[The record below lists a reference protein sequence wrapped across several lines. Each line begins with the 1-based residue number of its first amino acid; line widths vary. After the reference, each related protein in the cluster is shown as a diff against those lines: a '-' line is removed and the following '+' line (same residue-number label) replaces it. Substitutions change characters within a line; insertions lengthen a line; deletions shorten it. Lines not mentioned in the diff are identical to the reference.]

1 MSTYVVGDVQGCYK
15 ALRRLLKKI
24 EFSPDRDTLWFA
36 GDLVNRGP
44 RSLETLRYLSD
55 LDANIRV
62 VLGNHDLHFIAIF
75 EACAPAR
82 GKDSL
87 DKLLAAPDC
96 KELCDWLRHKPLA
109 YFDAVDTERG
119 IEKFL
124 MVHAGVAPHWNIEQT
139 LQHAAE
145 VELALQGKDYRK
157 FLKAMYGDEPI
168 RWHSAL
174 DGQDRLRTITNYL
187 TRVRFCDDI
196 GSLRLDIKEGLCAAP
211 EGFKPWYEYEKITPR
226 ASIVFGHWAA
236 LEGKTGRERVYALD
250 TGYVWGREL
259 TAMRLED
266 KRRFS
271 VSNNK
276 AGTPA
281 SSK

>member
-1 MSTYVVGDVQGCYK
+1 MSTYVVGDIQGCYK

-24 EFSPDRDTLWFA
+24 GFSAASDTLWFA

-55 LDANIRV
+55 IDDSIQV

-75 EACAPAR
+75 EGCAPAR

-87 DKLLAAPDC
+87 DELLQAPDC
-96 KELCDWLRHKPLA
+96 ELLCDWLRQKDLA
-109 YFDAVDTERG
+109 YYDSVDTKTGPEN
-119 IEKFL
+119 FL
-124 MVHAGVAPHWNIEQT
+124 MVHAGVAPGWSLKKT
-139 LQHAAE
+139 LKLAAE
-145 VELALQGKDYRK
+145 VELALQSEDYRDY
-157 FLKAMYGDEPI
+157 LTAMYGNEPI
-168 RWHSAL
+168 RWSDQL
-174 DGQDRLRTITNYL
+174 GGQERLRTITNYL

-211 EGFKPWYEYEKITPR
+211 EGFRPWFEYQKITP
-226 ASIVFGHWAA
+226 ATSILFGHWAA
-236 LEGKTGRERVYALD
+236 LEGQTNKEHVYALD

-266 KRRFS
+266 KKLFS
-271 VSNNK
+271 VSHK
-276 AGTPA
+276 G
-281 SSK
+281 

>member
-24 EFSPDRDTLWFA
+24 EFSPRNDTLWFA

-75 EACAPAR
+75 EGCAPAR

-87 DKLLAAPDC
+87 DELLAAPDC
-96 KELCDWLRHKPLA
+96 EALCDWLRSKPLA
-109 YFDAVDTERG
+109 YYDAVDTATG
-119 IEKFL
+119 IERFL
-124 MVHAGVAPHWNIEQT
+124 MVHAGVAPHWTLEMT
-139 LQHAAE
+139 LQYAAE
-145 VELALQGKDYRK
+145 VELALQGKDYKK

-168 RWHSAL
+168 RWNNKL

-211 EGFKPWYEYEKITPR
+211 EGFKPWFEYQKITPR

-236 LEGKTGRERVYALD
+236 LEGKTNRDKVYALD

-266 KRRFS
+266 KKRYS
-271 VSNNK
+271 VSNTK
-276 AGTPA
+276 TATKT
-281 SSK
+281 SV